1 MSHDTQRAR
10 WINRPASE
18 WHLNLAEWAL
28 YGTQAATH
36 TAKAPDAPCPPQ
48 RPRSKAPK
56 KKSPGEE
63 GLVLALRA
71 NGISDYEREYQ
82 FDPKRQWKF
91 DFAWPDRRLAVE
103 IEGGTKF
110 GKSRH
115 SQGDGFEEDCRK
127 YNAAAVLGWTV
138 LRFSTAMVMSG
149 EALGVIMGLLL

>member
-1 MSHDTQRAR
+1 MSK
-10 WINRPASE
+10 
-18 WHLNLAEWAL
+18 L
-28 YGTQAATH
+28 
-36 TAKAPDAPCPPQ
+36 
-48 RPRSKAPK
+48 PK
-56 KKSPGEE
+56 KLSIGEE
-63 GLVLALRA
+63 TLALALRA
-71 NGISDYEREYQ
+71 NGITDYVREYQ

-91 DFAWPDRRLAVE
+91 DFAWPDHRLAVE

-149 EALGVIMGLLL
+149 EALGVITGLLL